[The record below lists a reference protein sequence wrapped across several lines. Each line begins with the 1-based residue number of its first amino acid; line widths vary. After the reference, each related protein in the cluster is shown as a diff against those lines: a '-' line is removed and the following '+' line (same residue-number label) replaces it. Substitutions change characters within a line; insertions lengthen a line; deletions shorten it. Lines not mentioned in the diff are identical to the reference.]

1 MTTKDDPMT
10 PEQRSILSEYRQLT
24 SLNAEHGVYLMQH
37 VETGELYVQKTLVN
51 YQADIFA
58 GLKAE
63 PVPNMP
69 RIIEAIEDG
78 GRLIVI
84 ESYVSGRTLQKIL
97 DQDGPLPVQQVL
109 DIGLQL
115 CAVLKQLHVRGII
128 HRDIKPSNVILS
140 DEGVVNLLDLDAA
153 KVYKA
158 EEQADTRLI
167 GTQGYAA
174 PEQYGFGASSP
185 VTDIYA
191 AGVLLNVLAAGEFP
205 NAANTPDASLNEV
218 IRRCVRMEPG
228 SRYQSVEELE
238 KALRKIGTGRTRR
251 KVLIP
256 LLFGA
261 FIIALLFALIR
272 PFHKRTAPAGSD
284 TDDSGGIETSG
295 PANVSTDTQAGYT
308 PEMTSSSEDRSEADA
323 DSTAAVSPELFV
335 KAVGENTGI
344 NHLNPVGGELL
355 TITDTVYCEA
365 LEPGREYLVH
375 GVLMNKATGA
385 PVTISGKPLTDEV
398 LFTPSEAGQ
407 TAELSFRF
415 DASSVA
421 GTVVVVFESITE
433 NGREVFVHKDVDDAD
448 KTVYI
453 PKLTSCSVA
462 EDTGEKVTGEGK
474 LTTIIDTVTYNGLE
488 AGREYT
494 LRGWLYDQINGGD
507 LLTGGTKVY
516 PVSAEVTFMPTSS
529 SGSLEL
535 RFTFDSTL
543 LAGKIIIAA
552 EKLLTDGKI
561 VANHLVTDE
570 WDQMIFVPKMTPALK
585 EKNPEPDNIETTN
598 VLISDTVSFSALLP
612 GREYC
617 LRGALINKATKE
629 PILIDGEEVTDERY
643 FISTGTEPE
652 VSLVFIFDA
661 APLAGTEIVV
671 AATLYYNGIVVAA
684 HDKITDADP
693 SVILLTGD

>member
-1 MTTKDDPMT
+1 MT

-115 CAVLKQLHVRGII
+115 CAVLKKLHVRGII

-153 KVYKA
+153 KVYNA

-167 GTQGYAA
+167 GTHGYAA

-295 PANVSTDTQAGYT
+295 PSNVSTDTQAGYT
-308 PEMTSSSEDRSEADA
+308 PEMTGSSEDRTEVNA

-344 NHLNPVGGELL
+344 NHLNPVGGGLL

-398 LFTPSEAGQ
+398 LFTPSEADQ

-507 LLTGGTKVY
+507 LLTGGTKEDPVPKN
-516 PVSAEVTFMPTSS
+516 PVSVETPFIPTSS

-543 LAGKIIIAA
+543 LAGKS
-552 EKLLTDGKI
+552 LL
-561 VANHLVTDE
+561 
-570 WDQMIFVPKMTPALK
+570 QPK
-585 EKNPEPDNIETTN
+585 N
-598 VLISDTVSFSALLP
+598 
-612 GREYC
+612 C
-617 LRGALINKATKE
+617 
-629 PILIDGEEVTDERY
+629 
-643 FISTGTEPE
+643 
-652 VSLVFIFDA
+652 
-661 APLAGTEIVV
+661 
-671 AATLYYNGIVVAA
+671 
-684 HDKITDADP
+684 
-693 SVILLTGD
+693 